1 MVLYQA
7 WEDLLLFDFSDS
19 SEDTNH
25 ELSEAN
31 KGWRGEKK
39 EVDLPIFSFAGVS
52 AATNDFSIENKLE
65 EGGFG
70 PVYKVSL
77 V

>member
-1 MVLYQA
+1 M
-7 WEDLLLFDFSDS
+7 LLFDFSDS

-52 AATNDFSIENKLE
+52 AATNDFSIENKLGE
-65 EGGFG
+65 
-70 PVYKVSL
+70 
-77 V
+77 